1 MSRGGLV
8 GLAGKEAERDS
19 PDGVAAEQPQRLG
32 ASKALNLSEELPGIS
47 GCNQLV
53 RGEGVGVKSVT
64 KERFV
69 EADCGAGSVSKEC
82 KPVAMVGST
91 LYRWHSSVG
100 ACGAP
105 DDGG

>member
-1 MSRGGLV
+1 M
-8 GLAGKEAERDS
+8 
-19 PDGVAAEQPQRLG
+19 
-32 ASKALNLSEELPGIS
+32 
-47 GCNQLV
+47 
-53 RGEGVGVKSVT
+53 KSVT